1 MNLLRLLAALSL
13 SRAAFAAAVPATPAV
28 PASSTTAAT
37 PAVPATPASLSI
49 SISTPA
55 AGARLAGSVAL
66 SASAKPGDVAGIQF
80 SLDGADLGPRV
91 ASKPFTTIWNTAGTP
106 DGPHLLTA
114 TVYDRNGRT
123 MTSDAVPVV
132 VGNQPPIAA
141 PPAGGDAGGGVTPST
156 PAAPA
161 PPAPSPLT
169 VSLSAPAAGAHLT
182 GTVALTANAASGDA
196 AAVQFQLDG
205 GDLGPRVSSRPFA
218 ALWNTAGT
226 PDGPHLLAVV
236 VFDGAGRSSA
246 SDAVPVVVE
255 NQPLLISGL
264 SVSGVSGTGA
274 SIAWTTS
281 KPSEGQIEYGPT
293 PAYGASTVLE
303 SGESVSHSAVLTGLT
318 PGTTYHFRAD
328 AQSGS
333 KPRVESED
341 AMFLTPAVSSG
352 GAPPAVSIM
361 NPAPGAFVAG
371 TINVSVNAVGP
382 SSVAS
387 VQLMADGTELGAPAT
402 APPFVFPWNTASV
415 ADGQH
420 ALSAIAADAAGNSAT
435 AVVNVVVA
443 NTPPVLSP
451 PAVSGLGGDRADIL
465 WTTDQ
470 RSDSAVDYG
479 TAPAYGAATPVNATQ
494 STGHGVPLRGLL
506 PGTQYHYRARSRN
519 AAGVQATSDDLT
531 FTTSGS
537 TASVA
542 PGVPVPTTN
551 PPDQS
556 TAKAPQK
563 FLTPAT
569 ADGINDK
576 AVFGPAAREVTI
588 FDIRGHKVFHAASAG
603 AGAPIVW
610 DCKDGSGRVVVAGVY
625 LAKIKTGDSST
636 VYQSFAVAK

>member
-1 MNLLRLLAALSL
+1 
-13 SRAAFAAAVPATPAV
+13 
-28 PASSTTAAT
+28 
-37 PAVPATPASLSI
+37 
-49 SISTPA
+49 
-55 AGARLAGSVAL
+55 
-66 SASAKPGDVAGIQF
+66 
-80 SLDGADLGPRV
+80 
-91 ASKPFTTIWNTAGTP
+91 
-106 DGPHLLTA
+106 
-114 TVYDRNGRT
+114 
-123 MTSDAVPVV
+123 
-132 VGNQPPIAA
+132 
-141 PPAGGDAGGGVTPST
+141 
-156 PAAPA
+156 
-161 PPAPSPLT
+161 
-169 VSLSAPAAGAHLT
+169 
-182 GTVALTANAASGDA
+182 
-196 AAVQFQLDG
+196 
-205 GDLGPRVSSRPFA
+205 
-218 ALWNTAGT
+218 
-226 PDGPHLLAVV
+226 
-236 VFDGAGRSSA
+236 
-246 SDAVPVVVE
+246 
-255 NQPLLISGL
+255 
-264 SVSGVSGTGA
+264 
-274 SIAWTTS
+274 
-281 KPSEGQIEYGPT
+281 
-293 PAYGASTVLE
+293 
-303 SGESVSHSAVLTGLT
+303 
-318 PGTTYHFRAD
+318 
-328 AQSGS
+328 
-333 KPRVESED
+333 VESED

-494 STGHGVPLRGLL
+494 ST
-506 PGTQYHYRARSRN
+506 
-519 AAGVQATSDDLT
+519 
-531 FTTSGS
+531 
-537 TASVA
+537 
-542 PGVPVPTTN
+542 
-551 PPDQS
+551 
-556 TAKAPQK
+556 AKAPQK